1 MFRNGSMPCLL
12 FALCLQLMNDVRG
25 THGRH
30 NGVSCSKLK
39 KKAMEVPNS
48 NKIRGLLEFM
58 DLNGTVTVIIDVF
71 SRFESSWTRMTH
83 PHKFKDRV
91 CTLLAENPSGY
102 EFPYGRPDHASGKM
116 GEKRK

>member
-1 MFRNGSMPCLL
+1 MRNGI
-12 FALCLQLMNDVRG
+12 G
-25 THGRH
+25 
-30 NGVSCSKLK
+30 CSKLRK
-39 KKAMEVPNS
+39 NVEVSNCNKA
-48 NKIRGLLEFM
+48 RGLHEFM
-58 DLNGTVTVIIDVF
+58 DSNCTVTVIMDVF

>member
-1 MFRNGSMPCLL
+1 MRNGI
-12 FALCLQLMNDVRG
+12 G
-25 THGRH
+25 
-30 NGVSCSKLK
+30 CSKLRK
-39 KKAMEVPNS
+39 NVEVSNCNKA
-48 NKIRGLLEFM
+48 RGLLEFM
-58 DLNGTVTVIIDVF
+58 DSNGTVTVIMDVF

-83 PHKFKDRV
+83 PHKFKDRL